1 MFVLPIK
8 LFTSVESRDAVLQRE
23 SKRARFR
30 EEDSGDVVAQRE
42 SREEDSGD
50 AVVQRESKRAR
61 FREEDSGDVVAQR
74 ASKSTE
80 ENSRE
85 LIPLSELRRSKHS
98 KTKGS
103 QL

>member
-1 MFVLPIK
+1 VLPIK
-8 LFTSVESRDAVLQRE
+8 LFTSVESGEVVLQRESKKARFREEDSGDAVVQEE

-30 EEDSGDVVAQRE
+30 EEDSGDVVLQEE
-42 SREEDSGD
+42 SREEDHG
-50 AVVQRESKRAR
+50 E
-61 FREEDSGDVVAQR
+61 FVALR

-80 ENSRE
+80 EYSRE